1 MKLHGTRVLI
11 AGAALASCATGLLKQ
26 TLKTIL
32 RRLTS
37 INETPLA
44 DR

>member
-1 MKLHGTRVLI
+1 MKPHGIRVLI
-11 AGAALASCATGLLKQ
+11 AGAALASCATGLLMQ
-26 TLKTIL
+26 TLKTFP

-37 INETPLA
+37 INETPPA